1 MIVNDIGIETANEV
15 SKATGCFGIDRR
27 VERIT
32 PRRTQ
37 HRIGAFGQRI
47 TLGSAGQNDDIVA
60 SGMKMVGK
68 RTDLGFNSS
77 HSRAEGVGD
86 QNNAHAFI
94 LADAGATAQL
104 TKKQD
109 RSPAGICTPN
119 RI

>member
-15 SKATGCFGIDRR
+15 GKASGSFGIDRC

-32 PRRTQ
+32 PRGTQ
-37 HRIGAFGQRI
+37 HRIGARGRRI
-47 TLGSAGQNDDIVA
+47 ALGSTGQNDDIVA

-68 RTDLGFNSS
+68 RTDLGFDSP
-77 HSRAEGVGD
+77 HSRAEGVRD

-94 LADAGATAQL
+94 LADAKGSSAAN
-104 TKKQD
+104 KKQG